1 MNIDEV
7 TLNFTPTS
15 LLLLDIVLAFIM
27 FGIAMG
33 VSYRDFAVVLRSP
46 RAMAV
51 AIAAQF
57 LLLPALTSLLT
68 LALQVQASIALG
80 LILVACC
87 PPGNISQV
95 LTHQARGNVALS
107 VSMTAVG
114 NALAIVLL
122 PLNFALWGGLHPTGS
137 EILRSVQLDPVEM
150 LLKIL
155 LIIAIPFALGLLIG
169 NRWPKPV
176 ARVQPWVRGISL
188 VALLAFIVIA
198 LAGNWQ
204 FFIAFIGVILLA
216 VFLHEAIALSLGWGL
231 ARVSGLASPERRAM
245 AFEVGIRNAGLGLGL
260 TFAFFDGL
268 GGMAIVAGW
277 WGIWDIVAGL
287 ILATLWARH
296 SRRRAARASGS
307 DAGGGTAPSSA
318 TAESS

>member
-57 LLLPALTSLLT
+57 LLLPALTFLLT

-107 VSMTAVG
+107 VSMTAGG

-122 PLNFALWGGLHPTGS
+122 PRKCARWGGLHPTGR
-137 EILRSVQLDPVEM
+137 E
-150 LLKIL
+150 
-155 LIIAIPFALGLLIG
+155 
-169 NRWPKPV
+169 
-176 ARVQPWVRGISL
+176 
-188 VALLAFIVIA
+188 
-198 LAGNWQ
+198 
-204 FFIAFIGVILLA
+204 
-216 VFLHEAIALSLGWGL
+216 
-231 ARVSGLASPERRAM
+231 
-245 AFEVGIRNAGLGLGL
+245 
-260 TFAFFDGL
+260 
-268 GGMAIVAGW
+268 
-277 WGIWDIVAGL
+277 
-287 ILATLWARH
+287 
-296 SRRRAARASGS
+296 
-307 DAGGGTAPSSA
+307 
-318 TAESS
+318 

>member
-1 MNIDEV
+1 M
-7 TLNFTPTS
+7 
-15 LLLLDIVLAFIM
+15 
-27 FGIAMG
+27 
-33 VSYRDFAVVLRSP
+33 
-46 RAMAV
+46 
-51 AIAAQF
+51 
-57 LLLPALTSLLT
+57 
-68 LALQVQASIALG
+68 
-80 LILVACC
+80 
-87 PPGNISQV
+87 
-95 LTHQARGNVALS
+95 
-107 VSMTAVG
+107 
-114 NALAIVLL
+114 
-122 PLNFALWGGLHPTGS
+122 
-137 EILRSVQLDPVEM
+137 
-150 LLKIL
+150 
-155 LIIAIPFALGLLIG
+155 IG

-188 VALLAFIVIA
+188 LALLAFIVIA

-296 SRRRAARASGS
+296 SRRRAARAAGS
-307 DAGGGTAPSSA
+307 TAGGGAPQSAPTGSS
-318 TAESS
+318 